1 MTSLRVAVVGGGII
15 GTAVARH
22 LARDHDATVTLLE
35 KEDRLAA
42 HQTGHN
48 SGVVHAGLYYE
59 PGSLKATLCRRGV
72 GLLREFAAEHGIAY
86 DACGK
91 VVVALEEHEAGRLDA
106 LHARAVAN
114 GVPDVRI
121 VEADELREIEPHAA
135 GVRAIHS
142 PHTAIVDFP
151 GVTEALATELV
162 DAGGSIRL
170 RQEVTRIS
178 QRTDGVRVG
187 TTTTGAGG
195 GAGSGSV
202 DEGEHDLVIVCGGL
216 QSDRLAALLG
226 ERREPRIVPF
236 YGDYF
241 LVAPRQRSL
250 VRGMIYPVPDP
261 RYPFL
266 GVHLTPTTAGTLTL
280 GPNAFLSLGRESY
293 GRRQVVPRDVR
304 DAVGFPGFWRFAARN
319 VPAAVRESRTALSSR
334 QFVAAARKYVPALD
348 PAGVTRGPRG
358 VRAQAMG
365 DDGRLVDVFVITGT
379 DRVVLVRNAP
389 SPGATSALAI
399 AEHVVAE
406 ALRRRTGRTPS

>member
-1 MTSLRVAVVGGGII
+1 MTGLRAAVVGGGII

-22 LARDHDATVTLLE
+22 LARHHGATVTLLE

-72 GLLREFAAEHGIAY
+72 GLLQEFVAEHDIAY
-86 DACGK
+86 DECGK
-91 VVVALEEHEAGRLDA
+91 VVVALGDGEAGRLDA

-114 GVPDVRI
+114 GVPDVRM
-121 VEADELREIEPHAA
+121 VEADELHEIEPHAA

-151 GVTEALATELV
+151 GLTEALAAELV
-162 DAGGSIRL
+162 EAGGTVRL
-170 RQEVTRIS
+170 GHEVTSMS

-187 TTTTGAGG
+187 ATGDTGRE
-195 GAGSGSV
+195 
-202 DEGEHDLVIVCGGL
+202 EGDHDLVIVCGGL

-226 ERREPRIVPF
+226 EQRAPRIVPF

-241 LVAPRQRSL
+241 LVAADQRSL

-266 GVHLTPTTAGTLTL
+266 GVHVTPTVDGTLTL
-280 GPNAFLSLGRESY
+280 GPNAFLSPGRESY

-319 VPAAVRESRTALSSR
+319 VPAALRESRTALSSR
-334 QFVAAARKYVPALD
+334 QFVEEARRYVPALD
-348 PAGVTRGPRG
+348 PTRVTRGPRG

-365 DDGRLVDVFVITGT
+365 DDGRLVDDFVITGT
-379 DRVVLVRNAP
+379 DRVVMVRNAP

-399 AEHVVAE
+399 AEHVVGE
-406 ALRRRTGRTPS
+406 ALRRRTGHPPH

>member
-1 MTSLRVAVVGGGII
+1 VSALRVAVVGGGII

-22 LARDHDATVTLLE
+22 LACHHNATVTLLE

-72 GLLREFAAEHGIAY
+72 DLLHEFVAEHDIAY
-86 DACGK
+86 EECGK
-91 VVVALEEHEAGRLDA
+91 VVVALDDRESTRLDA

-114 GVPDVRI
+114 GVPDVRV
-121 VEADELREIEPHAA
+121 VEADELHEIEPHVV

-151 GVTEALATELV
+151 AVTHALAGELTA
-162 DAGGSIRL
+162 AGCRVRL
-170 RQEVTRIS
+170 GNEVTRLEDRGRS
-178 QRTDGVRVG
+178 VRVG
-187 TTTTGAGG
+187 TAQGT
-195 GAGSGSV
+195 
-202 DEGEHDLVIVCGGL
+202 DEFDLAIVCGGL

-226 ERREPRIVPF
+226 EPTDPRIVPF

-241 LVAPRQRSL
+241 LVPESQRDL
-250 VRGMIYPVPDP
+250 VRGMVYPVPDP

-266 GVHLTPTTAGTLTL
+266 GVHLTRRVDGALML

-293 GRRQVVPRDVR
+293 ERRRVVPRDVR

-319 VPAAVRESRTALSSR
+319 LPAAVRETRTAVSPAR
-334 QFVAAARKYVPALD
+334 FVAEARKYLPSLETN
-348 PAGVTRGPRG
+348 GVVRGLRG
-358 VRAQAMG
+358 VRAQAM
-365 DDGRLVDVFVITGT
+365 DSRGRLVDDFVITGT
-379 DRVVLVRNAP
+379 NRVVHVRNAP

-399 AEHVVAE
+399 AEHIVAE
-406 ALRRRTGRTPS
+406 ALRRRGLIPQGPADR